1 MDDESIRN
9 DRLARRYRRL
19 ALLLAVLVYAYL
31 VMPSLIV
38 IPISFS
44 AGGDMS
50 FPPKEYS
57 LTLYREFFGTAT
69 WMGPVLQS
77 LKIAS
82 ITCIVV
88 VVAAVPAAYALVR
101 FEFPGKKLVM
111 LLMMSPVLVPVIVLA
126 LGMYLYFSRLG
137 ATGTT
142 LALVLG
148 HSVYVIPF
156 VVITIAAGIRQLDP
170 AIEFAATMMGASRA
184 TLFFRVVVPQ
194 IVPSIVAGA
203 LFAFLISFDEVV
215 ISWFLSTAQTTTLP
229 VRMYSSIQWGVS
241 PVIAAISTLLTALS
255 FIVCLVSV
263 ALQPAAAS
271 SGEGTAPNPTPST
284 HPQAVP
290 T

>member
-1 MDDESIRN
+1 MDEGLKN
-9 DRLARRYRRL
+9 DRLARRWRFFGL
-19 ALLLAVLVYAYL
+19 MLAVLVYAYL

-44 AGGDMS
+44 SGSDIS
-50 FPPKEYS
+50 FPPTTYS
-57 LTLYREFFGTAT
+57 LALYEEFFTTNT
-69 WMGPVLQS
+69 WMAPVFQS

-88 VVAAVPAAYALVR
+88 IVAAVPAAYALVR
-101 FEFPGKKLVM
+101 LEFPGKQLVT

-142 LALVLG
+142 LALVLA

-156 VVITIAAGIRQLDP
+156 VIVTVGAGIKQLDP
-170 AIEFAATMMGASRA
+170 AIEFAATIMGANRR
-184 TLFFRVVVPQ
+184 TLFFRVVLPQ
-194 IVPSIVAGA
+194 LIPSIVSGA

-215 ISWFLSTAQTTTLP
+215 IAWFLTSAQTTTLP
-229 VRMYSSIQWGVS
+229 VRMYSSIHWGVS
-241 PVIAAISTLLTALS
+241 PVIAAVSTLLTALS
-255 FIVCLVSV
+255 FLVCLVSV
-263 ALQPAAAS
+263 ALQRSDSREASPAAAPL
-271 SGEGTAPNPTPST
+271 PNN
-284 HPQAVP
+284 PQVAH

>member
-1 MDDESIRN
+1 MEEGIKH
-9 DRLARRYRRL
+9 DRLARRYRWL
-19 ALLLAVLVYAYL
+19 ATALAVLVYAYL

-44 AGGDMS
+44 ASGDMS
-50 FPPKEYS
+50 FPPKAFS
-57 LTLYREFFGTAT
+57 LALYREFFTTST
-69 WMGPVLQS
+69 WMSPVLQS

-82 ITCIVV
+82 ITCVVV

-101 FEFPGKKLVM
+101 FEFPGKRLVIM
-111 LLMMSPVLVPVIVLA
+111 LMMSPVLVPVIVLA
-126 LGMYLYFSRLG
+126 LGMYLYFSRLS

-142 LALVLG
+142 LGLVLG

-156 VVITIAAGIRQLDP
+156 VVVTIAAGIRQIDP
-170 AIEFAATMMGASRA
+170 AIEFAATMMGASRT
-184 TLFFRVVVPQ
+184 TLFFRVVLPQ

-215 ISWFLSTAQTTTLP
+215 ISWFLSSAQTTTLP

-241 PVIAAISTLLTALS
+241 PVIAAVSTLLTALS

-263 ALQPAAAS
+263 ALQPNARQGSATEAS
-271 SGEGTAPNPTPST
+271 PST
-284 HPQAVP
+284 HLQTVP
-290 T
+290 A